1 MDNLKE
7 IDKLLDSYNLPKL
20 IQEETEKMNRQIT
33 SKEIEMVI
41 KNLPKNKSPG
51 PDVFSGEFY
60 QIFKQDLIPMLL
72 KLFQTVEEDG
82 TLPNSFYEA
91 NITLTAKADKD
102 STKKEYY
109 RPISLMN
116 TDAKILN

>member
-1 MDNLKE
+1 
-7 IDKLLDSYNLPKL
+7 
-20 IQEETEKMNRQIT
+20 MNRPIT
-33 SKEIEMVI
+33 SKEIKMVI
-41 KNLPKNKSPG
+41 KKLPKNKSPG

-91 NITLTAKADKD
+91 NITMTAKAGKD

>member
-1 MDNLKE
+1 
-7 IDKLLDSYNLPKL
+7 
-20 IQEETEKMNRQIT
+20 MNRPII
-33 SKEIEMVI
+33 SKENEMVI
-41 KNLPKNKSPG
+41 KNLPNNKSPG

-60 QIFKQDLIPMLL
+60 QIFKQDLIPMFL

-91 NITLTAKADKD
+91 NITMTAKASKD
-102 STKKEYY
+102 STNNEHY

-116 TDAKILN
+116 TNAKILN

>member
-20 IQEETEKMNRQIT
+20 IQEIEKMNRQIT

-41 KNLPKNKSPG
+41 KKLPKNKSPR

-60 QIFKQDLIPMLL
+60 QIFKQHLIPMLL
-72 KLFQTVEEDG
+72 KLFQRVEEDG

-91 NITLTAKADKD
+91 NITLTAEAG
-102 STKKEYY
+102 
-109 RPISLMN
+109 
-116 TDAKILN
+116 

>member
-20 IQEETEKMNRQIT
+20 IQEDIEKMNKQIT
-33 SKEIEMVI
+33 SKDIEMVI

-51 PDVFSGEFY
+51 PDGFSGEFY
-60 QIFKQDLIPMLL
+60 TIFKQDLIPMPL
-72 KLFQTVEEDG
+72 KLFQAVEGDG
-82 TLPNSFYEA
+82 RLPNSFYEA
-91 NITLTAKADKD
+91 NITLTAKAGKD

-109 RPISLMN
+109 RPISLIN

>member
-1 MDNLKE
+1 
-7 IDKLLDSYNLPKL
+7 
-20 IQEETEKMNRQIT
+20 
-33 SKEIEMVI
+33 
-41 KNLPKNKSPG
+41 
-51 PDVFSGEFY
+51 
-60 QIFKQDLIPMLL
+60 MLL

-91 NITLTAKADKD
+91 NITMTAKAGKD

-116 TDAKILN
+116 TDANILNYISANGTQQYIKRII